1 MSFFWKLSKDRF
13 ADKSFLEELQME
25 KYQGLAELTEKYLYG
40 KLSKLILEY
49 NTPTDLHVS
58 IQYED
63 ENDYWFDYDLEI
75 NKDNKY
81 VDFLEKIHTNWEDNQ
96 CAATKDL

>member
-1 MSFFWKLSKDRF
+1 
-13 ADKSFLEELQME
+13 ME

-81 VDFLEKIHTNWEDNQ
+81 VDFLGHHSKSVINKVNLARNEKFEKAIFNHLFKTVT
-96 CAATKDL
+96 A